1 VSFAI
6 VAEPLL
12 GVYKGRVGSGQLD
25 PLPSPARLHAAL
37 LCAAAQGV
45 RAVADGDGL
54 RPCDT
59 DREALRWLEAHPPDG
74 LAVPETLPN
83 GGAATAYRKEGLVVK
98 EGRTPLSDK
107 LVGKPAVSGVAVT
120 GRFAWTWEQD
130 PPQPVAVALAELC
143 PEVPYLG
150 TSESPVRLAVTEAE
164 PTHRLDREADLFT
177 GEGLDLAVAT
187 TGRVDALEAAH
198 RETSVAPPL
207 RADAHRSSEKTTPP
221 PVETAGLELGRY
233 ARASVNTVR
242 RASLGPEPPPPPTPW
257 TSVLLFRLDRP
268 IPAERRVRYAV
279 AAHRAL
285 VGLVGDGAPAIL
297 TGVYEPG
304 VPRPGNRCAIQFL
317 GPDAPH
323 VGGTALALLL
333 PREAS
338 DIDLTLIRMAV
349 QRLRNVKV
357 AAGPFE
363 VKAPVEVPADRFWPE
378 PAAGTERW
386 WQTEPVAVPDSRPP
400 RDGRWSLADAAALS
414 VALVWRHEFSATG
427 RGDARY
433 RALAEAAGGRGVRVE
448 SAVRVMDGD
457 VGRYVHKVHPDT
469 VIQPYRAVLSLGNLT
484 GHRTIA
490 AIGQSRHLGGGLL
503 VPRDLPSEIVR
514 RLAR

>member
-12 GVYKGRVGSGQLD
+12 GVYKGHVGSGQLD

-54 RPCDT
+54 QPCEA
-59 DREALRWLEAHPPDG
+59 DRDALRWLEAHPPDG
-74 LAVPETLPN
+74 IAVPETLYN

-98 EGRTPLSDK
+98 EGRNPLSEK

-120 GRFAWTWEQD
+120 GRFAWTWEQS
-130 PPQPVAVALAELC
+130 PPAPVASALADLC

-150 TSESPVRLAVTEAE
+150 MSESPVRLAVTEAE

-177 GEGLDLAVAT
+177 GDGLDLAVAT
-187 TGRVDALEAAH
+187 TGRVDALVAAH
-198 RETSVAPPL
+198 REVSVAPPL
-207 RADAHRSSEKTTPP
+207 KHDVHRSSEKTVPP
-221 PVETAGLELGRY
+221 PVVTAGLDTGRY
-233 ARASVNTVR
+233 AR
-242 RASLGPEPPPPPTPW
+242 PEPPLPLTPW
-257 TSVLLFRLDRP
+257 TSVLLFPLERP
-268 IPAERRVRYAV
+268 IPPQLRVRYAV
-279 AAHRAL
+279 AVHRAL
-285 VGLVGDGAPAIL
+285 VALIGDGAPAIL
-297 TGVYEPG
+297 TGAYEPG
-304 VPRPGNRCAIQFL
+304 VPRPSNRCALQFL
-317 GPDAPH
+317 GPEAPH

-333 PREAS
+333 PRDVS
-338 DIDLTLIRMAV
+338 DVDLTLIRMAV
-349 QRLRNVKV
+349 RRLRRVRV
-357 AAGPFE
+357 AAGPF
-363 VKAPVEVPADRFWPE
+363 AVEPPAEISAEEFWPE

-386 WQTEPVAVPDSRPP
+386 WRTEPVAVPDSRPP
-400 RDGRWSLADAAALS
+400 RGGRWSLADAAALS
-414 VALVWRHEFSATG
+414 VALVWRHEFSAPG

-433 RALAEAAGGRGVRVE
+433 RALAEAASGRGVRVE

-469 VIQPYRAVLSLGNLT
+469 VIQPYRAVLSLGNLA
-484 GHRTIA
+484 GPRTIA

-503 VPRDLPSEIVR
+503 VPVDLPSDIVR

>member
-6 VAEPLL
+6 IAEPLL
-12 GVYKGRVGSGQLD
+12 GVYKGHVGSGQLD
-25 PLPSPARLHAAL
+25 PLPAPARLHAAL

-59 DREALRWLEAHPPDG
+59 DREALRWFEANPPDG
-74 LAVPETLPN
+74 MAVPETLEN
-83 GGAATAYRKEGLVVK
+83 GDSATAYRKEGLVVK
-98 EGRTPLSDK
+98 EGRNPLSEK
-107 LVGKPAVSGVAVT
+107 LVGKPAVTGVAVT

-130 PPQPVAVALAELC
+130 PPQPVAAALAELC

-150 TSESPVRLAVTEAE
+150 TSESPVRLAVAEAE
-164 PTHRLDREADLFT
+164 PTHRLDREADLFK
-177 GEGLDLAVAT
+177 GEGLDLPVAT
-187 TGRVDALEAAH
+187 TGRVDTLEAAH
-198 RETSVAPPL
+198 REVSVAPPVK
-207 RADAHRSSEKTTPP
+207 ADAHRSSEKTAPP
-221 PVETAGLELGRY
+221 PVVTTGVVLGRY
-233 ARASVNTVR
+233 AR
-242 RASLGPEPPPPPTPW
+242 PEPPPPPTPW
-257 TSVLLFRLDRP
+257 TSVLLFRVDRP
-268 IPAERRVRYAV
+268 IPARQRVRYAV

-285 VGLVGDGAPAIL
+285 VALIGDGAPAIL

-304 VPRPGNRCAIQFL
+304 VPRPANRCAIQFL

-338 DIDLTLIRMAV
+338 DIDLTLIRMAS
-349 QRLRNVKV
+349 QRLRRVKV
-357 AAGPFE
+357 AAGPFTVE
-363 VKAPVEVPADRFWPE
+363 SRAEVPADQFWPV
-378 PAAGTERW
+378 PVAGTQRW

-400 RDGRWSLADAAALS
+400 RGGRWSLADAATVS
-414 VALVWRHEFSATG
+414 VALVWRHEISAPG

-433 RALAEAAGGRGVRVE
+433 RALAEAAAGRGVRVE
-448 SAVRVMDGD
+448 SAVRLMDGD

-469 VIQPYRAVLSLGNLT
+469 VIQPYRAVLHLGDLT
-484 GHRTIA
+484 GPRTIA

-503 VPRDLPSEIVR
+503 VPRDLPTDLVR

>member
-12 GVYKGRVGSGQLD
+12 GIYKGHVGSGQLD

-37 LCAAAQGV
+37 VCAAGQGV

-54 RPCDT
+54 RPCDA
-59 DREALRWLEAHPPDG
+59 DRDALRWLEAHPPDG
-74 LAVPETLPN
+74 IAVPGTLHN

-98 EGRTPLSDK
+98 EGRNPLSEK
-107 LVGKPAVSGVAVT
+107 LVGKPAVTGVAT
-120 GRFAWTWEQD
+120 AGRFAWTWEQA
-130 PPQPVAVALAELC
+130 PPEPVATALAALC

-150 TSESPVRLAVTEAE
+150 TSESPVRLAVAVAD

-187 TGRVDALEAAH
+187 AGRVDALEAAH

-207 RADAHRSSEKTTPP
+207 RADAHRSSEKTAAP
-221 PVETAGLELGRY
+221 PVVTTGLELGRY
-233 ARASVNTVR
+233 AR
-242 RASLGPEPPPPPTPW
+242 PEPAPPPTPW
-257 TSVLLFRLDRP
+257 TSVLLFGVDRP
-268 IPAERRVRYAV
+268 IPAQRRVRYAV
-279 AAHRAL
+279 AVHRAL
-285 VGLVGDGAPAIL
+285 VALVGDGAPAIL
-297 TGVYEPG
+297 TGAYEPD
-304 VPRPGNRCAIQFL
+304 VPRPSNRCAIQFL

-338 DIDLTLIRMAV
+338 DIDLTLIRMAA
-349 QRLRNVKV
+349 QRLRHVKV
-357 AAGPFE
+357 AAGPFAVE
-363 VKAPVEVPADRFWPE
+363 APVEVPADEFWPE

-400 RDGRWSLADAAALS
+400 RGGRWSLADAAALS
-414 VALVWRHEFSATG
+414 VALVWRQELAASG
-427 RGDARY
+427 RSDARY
-433 RALAEAAGGRGVRVE
+433 RALAAAAAGRGVRVE

-457 VGRYVHKVHPDT
+457 VGRYVHKVHQDT
-469 VIQPYRAVLSLGNLT
+469 VIQPYRAVLSLGDLT
-484 GHRTIA
+484 GPRTIA

-503 VPRDLPSEIVR
+503 VPRDLPSDIVR
-514 RLAR
+514 RMAR

>member
-12 GVYKGRVGSGQLD
+12 SVYKGHVGSGQLD

-45 RAVADGDGL
+45 RAVADGEGL
-54 RPCDT
+54 RPCDA
-59 DREALRWLEAHPPDG
+59 DREALHWLEANPPDG
-74 LAVPETLPN
+74 LAVPETLRN
-83 GGAATAYRKEGLVVK
+83 GGEATAYRKEGLVVR
-98 EGRTPLSDK
+98 EGRNPLSDK
-107 LVGKPAVSGVAVT
+107 LVGKPAVTGVAVT

-130 PPQPVAVALAELC
+130 PPKPVAAALSELC

-150 TSESPVRLAVTEAE
+150 TTESPVRLAVADAE

-177 GEGLDLAVAT
+177 GDGLDLTVAT

-207 RADAHRSSEKTTPP
+207 KADAHRSSEKTAPP
-221 PVETAGLELGRY
+221 PVVTAGLQLGRY
-233 ARASVNTVR
+233 AR
-242 RASLGPEPPPPPTPW
+242 PEPLPPQTPW
-257 TSVLLFRLDRP
+257 TSVLLFGIDRP
-268 IPAERRVRYAV
+268 VPHKRRVRYAV

-285 VGLVGDGAPAIL
+285 VRLVGDGAPAIL
-297 TGVYEPG
+297 TGAYQPG
-304 VPRPGNRCAIQFL
+304 VKPPANRCAIQFL

-323 VGGTALALLL
+323 VDGSALALLL
-333 PREAS
+333 PKEAS
-338 DIDLTLIRMAV
+338 DIDLTLIRIAV
-349 QRLRNVKV
+349 QRLRHVKV
-357 AAGPFE
+357 AAGPFT
-363 VKAPVEVPADRFWPE
+363 VKPPVEVPADRFWPE

-400 RDGRWSLADAAALS
+400 RGARWSLADAAALS
-414 VALVWRHEFSATG
+414 VALVWRDEFSAPG

-433 RALAEAAGGRGVRVE
+433 RALAEAVSGRGVRVE

-469 VIQPYRAVLSLGNLT
+469 VIQPYRAVLNLGDLT
-484 GHRTIA
+484 GPRTIA

-503 VPRDLPSEIVR
+503 VPRDLPADIAR
-514 RLAR
+514 RLTR

>member
-1 VSFAI
+1 MSFAI

-12 GVYKGRVGSGQLD
+12 GVYKGHVGSGQLD

-37 LCAAAQGV
+37 VCAAAQGI

-54 RPCDT
+54 QPCAA
-59 DREALRWLEAHPPDG
+59 DRDALRWLEANPPDG
-74 LAVPETLPN
+74 IAVPETLLN

-98 EGRTPLSDK
+98 EGRNPLAEK
-107 LVGKPAVSGVAVT
+107 LVGKPAVTGVAVT
-120 GRFAWTWEQD
+120 GRFAWTWEQA
-130 PPQPVAVALAELC
+130 PPEPVATALGALC

-150 TSESPVRLAVTEAE
+150 TSESPVRLAVAAAD
-164 PTHRLDREADLFT
+164 PTHRLDRDADLFT
-177 GEGLDLAVAT
+177 GVGLDLAVAT
-187 TGRVDALEAAH
+187 SGRVDALEAAH

-207 RADAHRSSEKTTPP
+207 RADAHRSSEKTTAP
-221 PVETAGLELGRY
+221 PVVTTGLELGRY
-233 ARASVNTVR
+233 AR
-242 RASLGPEPPPPPTPW
+242 PEPPPPPTPW
-257 TSVLLFRLDRP
+257 TSVLLFRIDRP
-268 IPAERRVRYAV
+268 IPPAQRVRCAV
-279 AAHRAL
+279 AVHRAL

-297 TGVYEPG
+297 TGVYEDG
-304 VPRPGNRCAIQFL
+304 VPRPSNRCAIQFL

-338 DIDLTLIRMAV
+338 EVDLTLIRMAV
-349 QRLRNVKV
+349 QRLRRVRV
-357 AAGPFE
+357 AAGPFAVE
-363 VKAPVEVPADRFWPE
+363 LSLEVPADAFWPE

-400 RDGRWSLADAAALS
+400 RGGDWSLADAAALS
-414 VALVWRHEFSATG
+414 VALVWRHEITAPG

-433 RALAEAAGGRGVRVE
+433 RALAAAAGGRGVRVE

-457 VGRYVHKVHPDT
+457 VGRYVHKVNPDT
-469 VIQPYRAVLSLGNLT
+469 VIQPYRAVLSLGALT
-484 GHRTIA
+484 GARTIA

-503 VPRDLPSEIVR
+503 VPRDLPSDIVR
-514 RLAR
+514 RMAR

>member
-6 VAEPLL
+6 VAEPVL
-12 GVYKGRVGSGQLD
+12 GVYKGHVGSGQLD

-59 DREALRWLEAHPPDG
+59 DREALRWLEANPPDG

-98 EGRTPLSDK
+98 EGRGPLSEK

-130 PPQPVAVALAELC
+130 PPEPVVVALAALC

-150 TSESPVRLAVTEAE
+150 TSESPVRLAVAVAE

-187 TGRVDALEAAH
+187 TGRAEALEAAH

-207 RADAHRSSEKTTPP
+207 KSDAHRSSEKTTPP
-221 PVETAGLELGRY
+221 PVVATGLELGRY
-233 ARASVNTVR
+233 AR
-242 RASLGPEPPPPPTPW
+242 PEPPPPPAPW
-257 TSVLLFRLDRP
+257 TSVLLFRVDRP
-268 IPAERRVRYAV
+268 IPPQRRVRYAV
-279 AAHRAL
+279 AVHRAL
-285 VGLVGDGAPAIL
+285 VALVGDGAPAIL

-304 VPRPGNRCAIQFL
+304 VPRPSNRCAIQFL

-323 VGGTALALLL
+323 VGGVALALLL
-333 PREAS
+333 PRAAS
-338 DIDLTLIRMAV
+338 DVDLTLIRMAV
-349 QRLRNVKV
+349 RRLRHVRV
-357 AAGPFE
+357 AAGPFAVE
-363 VKAPVEVPADRFWPE
+363 PPVEVPADTFWPE

-400 RDGRWSLADAAALS
+400 RGGRWSLADAAALS
-414 VALVWRHEFSATG
+414 VALVWRHEISAPG

-433 RALAEAAGGRGVRVE
+433 RALAEAAVGRGVRVE
-448 SAVRVMDGD
+448 SAVRVLDGD
-457 VGRYVHKVHPDT
+457 VGRYVHKVHPET
-469 VIQPYRAVLSLGNLT
+469 VIQPYRAVLSLGDLT
-484 GHRTIA
+484 GPRTIA

-503 VPRDLPSEIVR
+503 VPRDLPSDIVR